1 MTLDASVAERPSWL
15 DTLLRPFSR
24 VRPGEGWQAALLLVC
39 IFLILTSYYLMKT
52 AREGMILAGTTLG
65 LRGAELKSYAGGAM
79 AILLVGVVPAYSA
92 LASRVPRLR
101 LINISYAAVIGCL
114 VLFYAAAVTGV
125 SIGLVFFIWIG
136 IVNMFLI
143 AQFWSYANDL
153 YSEEQ
158 GKRLFALIAI
168 GGSVGAI
175 LGPRLAATVS
185 TYSLLPLAGVL
196 LAASLGVFNIVE
208 RLHHKNSE
216 HVARRPIEGPGG
228 FSLVLGD
235 KYLLAI
241 AALVLVAEVVKTNG
255 EFVLSRTA
263 TAYAAAHVPPTAHPE
278 LVGAARAAAIA
289 ADRRQA
295 ITAYYGNFFFWVNS
309 VGFLLQAFCVSR
321 LIEKAGVRRSL
332 IVMPLIALGA
342 YGAIAAFGGFAI
354 VRAAKITEN
363 STEYSVQSTVRQTLF
378 LPTGRDAKYKAKAA
392 IDTFVVR
399 AGDAISALVVWA
411 GLHGLHAGR
420 RGFAIVNLVLVGAW
434 LVIARIIARHHRAIS
449 REPEPEPEPEAAVG
463 EAEVAC
469 A

>member
-52 AREGMILAGTTLG
+52 AREGMILAGTTFG

-114 VLFYAAAVTGV
+114 VVFYAGAVAGI

-136 IVNMFLI
+136 IVNMVLI

-168 GGSVGAI
+168 GGSVGAMV
-175 LGPRLAATVS
+175 GPRLASAFS
-185 TYSLLPLAGVL
+185 TFSLLPVAGALLAGS
-196 LAASLGVFNIVE
+196 LAMFNVVE
-208 RLHHKNSE
+208 RLHHRKNSE

-263 TAYAAAHVPPTAHPE
+263 TAYAAAHVPLTAHPD
-278 LVGAARAAAIA
+278 LVGAARDAAIA

-295 ITAYYGNFFFWVNS
+295 ITAFYGNFFFWVNS

-321 LIEKAGVRRSL
+321 LIEKVGVRRSL

-342 YGAIAAFGGFAI
+342 YAAIAALGGFAI

-378 LPTGRDAKYKAKAA
+378 LPTDRDAKYKAKAA

-411 GLHGLHAGR
+411 GLHGFHAGL
-420 RGFAIVNLVLVGAW
+420 RGFAIVNVVLVGAW
-434 LVIARIIARHHRAIS
+434 LVIARVIARYHRAIS
-449 REPEPEPEPEAAVG
+449 REPEPDMESAA